1 MLKKV
6 QVVLRVEDTANIVT
20 VLNEII
26 RVKEKINQRR
36 EKDLMKKIKKKVII
50 V

>member
-6 QVVLRVEDTANIVT
+6 QVVLRVEDIANIVI

-36 EKDLMKKIKKKVII
+36 EKDLMKKIKKKVIS